1 MAEEQLDWYAILG
14 VERTATSKE
23 ITKAY
28 RVKALKVHPDKNPD
42 PNAGSY
48 PTHQCAC
55 ATIFTV
61 TIQTRSANTDTF
73 VIYRSQDL
81 P

>member
-42 PNAGSY
+42 PNAGLFLVRLGRICLRQLS
-48 PTHQCAC
+48 
-55 ATIFTV
+55 TV
-61 TIQTRSANTDTF
+61 AIRTRAADTA
-73 VIYRSQDL
+73 YLLLLS
-81 P
+81 